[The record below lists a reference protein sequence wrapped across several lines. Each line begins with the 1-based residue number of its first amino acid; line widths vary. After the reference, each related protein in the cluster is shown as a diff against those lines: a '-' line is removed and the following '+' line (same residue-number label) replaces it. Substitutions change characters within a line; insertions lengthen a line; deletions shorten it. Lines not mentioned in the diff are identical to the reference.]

1 MQAACGVAD
10 DDVAAARSCRCDGV
24 KNDGGGVRALVLADD
39 VAVRTLR
46 PDLKLIGC
54 RGAERVAR
62 AQQDLL
68 ALIVQLVGKLADGG
82 RLADAVDADDENDRR
97 LCIQLQGRIAD
108 VQHIGK
114 NAAQGKLGLVDGL
127 DALLLRGLAQTIHN
141 GLRRVHTEVRD
152 NEAFLKIV
160 IELVVQLTG
169 GKDAADGTGRLA
181 QSLLEFFKKSHVFD
195 ILSG

>member
-10 DDVAAARSCRCDGV
+10 DDVAAARSCRRDGV
-24 KNDGGGVRALVLADD
+24 KNDGGRVRALVLADD

-97 LCIQLQGRIAD
+97 LCIQLR
-108 VQHIGK
+108 
-114 NAAQGKLGLVDGL
+114 LVDGL